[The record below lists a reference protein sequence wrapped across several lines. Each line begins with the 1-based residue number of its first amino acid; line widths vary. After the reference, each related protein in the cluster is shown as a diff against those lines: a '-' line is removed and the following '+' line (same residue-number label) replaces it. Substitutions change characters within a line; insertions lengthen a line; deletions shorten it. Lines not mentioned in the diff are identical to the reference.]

1 MAYHYAFGSEVS
13 RRMAQHKQRV
23 EIGRRQING
32 IPLNLYLF
40 HILLHKS
47 LQARLNHTI

>member
-1 MAYHYAFGSEVS
+1 MAYHDTFGSKVGCC
-13 RRMAQHKQRV
+13 MAQHKQRV

-47 LQARLNHTI
+47 LQTSFNHTI